1 MDIVFILSL
10 ILLALC
16 VLGLSI
22 NMLVKKDGAFPKTEI
37 GDNPHMRNLGIHCAK
52 EEEMALWQGKE
63 SGEKGCKACAS
74 CYNQCESADAASR

>member
-22 NMLVKKDGAFPKTEI
+22 NMLVKKDGTFPKTEI
-37 GDNPHMRNLGIHCAK
+37 GDNPHMHERGIRCAK
-52 EEEMALWQGKE
+52 EEEMALWNNEKT
-63 SGEKGCKACAS
+63 GEKTSACSSCHGQCKNIS
-74 CYNQCESADAASR
+74 IK